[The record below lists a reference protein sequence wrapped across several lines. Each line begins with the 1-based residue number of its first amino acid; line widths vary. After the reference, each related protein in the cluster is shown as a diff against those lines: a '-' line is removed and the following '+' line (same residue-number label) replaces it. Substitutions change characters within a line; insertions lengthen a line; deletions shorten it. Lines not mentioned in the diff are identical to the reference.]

1 MMTPKMRAELDEEIT
16 KAARQLFL
24 SSRICEICKET
35 ATPNKRNFFC
45 MCCGKSCGCV
55 SRTSTSA

>member
-35 ATPNKRNFFC
+35 ATPKQAEFLLHVLREELR
-45 MCCGKSCGCV
+45 V
-55 SRTSTSA
+55 